1 MCASNLQLGIALGFL
16 IPPML
21 VPNVDDMDELARH
34 IRTMQYTSAGV
45 ASVLFLLVIIG
56 KTPTHIHTS
65 DMLAHAT
72 AHCGSLRVSR
82 KSPVMAVK
90 E

>member
-1 MCASNLQLGIALGFL
+1 
-16 IPPML
+16 ML
-21 VPNVDDMDELARH
+21 VPNVEDMNELAHH
-34 IRTMQYTSAGV
+34 IRTMLYASAGV

-65 DMLAHAT
+65 DTLAHAT

-90 E
+90 V

>member
-1 MCASNLQLGIALGFL
+1 
-16 IPPML
+16 ML
-21 VPNVDDMDELARH
+21 VPNVDDMDELAHH
-34 IRTMQYTSAGV
+34 IRTMLYASAGV

-56 KTPTHIHTS
+56 KMPAHIHAS

-72 AHCGSLRVSR
+72 AHCGSLGVSR

-90 E
+90 V